1 MWWFN
6 TAMAKDYP
14 LVGRRSG
21 THPHTT
27 TNGVNSRGFLW
38 SNGTHTTIVVPG
50 ERTDTVAH
58 DINDRGDIVIPADG
72 TVIRQPETACGCRL
86 APAGRRRRWPACRW
100 HRPSDLRDEGVGEA
114 RDQCSANRTIGV
126 EGRIEDRDLDA
137 DDGAGADRGAE

>member
-21 THPHTT
+21 THPHAT

-72 TVIRQPETACGCRL
+72 TVIRQPETACGRRL
-86 APAGRRRRWPACRW
+86 APAG
-100 HRPSDLRDEGVGEA
+100 PSATLAGVPVA
-114 RDQCSANRTIGV
+114 PS
-126 EGRIEDRDLDA
+126 L
-137 DDGAGADRGAE
+137 